1 MSRGAARREWRD
13 DLRYKIRASRYAAFT
28 YERGRRTMAKQRN
41 KQKQQQQQDQGGL
54 TGAVKQVTKSVK
66 NAFTG
71 GNDNQQ

>member
-1 MSRGAARREWRD
+1 
-13 DLRYKIRASRYAAFT
+13 
-28 YERGRRTMAKQRN
+28 MAKQRN

-54 TGAVKQVTKSVK
+54 AGTVKQMTKSVK